1 MAGIHL
7 KRAAQ
12 LLGKA
17 TATGAV
23 GGATAAVYLYQ
34 TRPGFERAV
43 RFWCHAGPVVAH
55 YWWERTCSRDEVDL
69 EARYERLHVQHA
81 PDVLRTIED
90 LRGMFIK
97 VGQVLSV
104 RPEAVPDV
112 IRAELRKVQD
122 NAPPTQWEPIREV
135 LERDLGAPVSELFE
149 HIDTQPLG
157 AASIGQAHL
166 IQWRGQP
173 AVVKVKYPDA
183 DEMLRA
189 DFWCL
194 ETLLWLLSRTEALS
208 LVSLLRKQ
216 FEIELDYAQEAE
228 HLREAHAALAAS
240 EFNDRIVVPQP
251 IPELTQGNVVG
262 MTYLPGPK
270 LESVLRARL
279 EALGVNLQGRSF
291 DAIFRA
297 AQQNAGSEGH
307 EAVQIQGVGE
317 SVGHGVAVAAQADT
331 QVASPPSWFVRLGSG
346 LARLLGLDLVMALVR
361 LSIDAKL
368 WMWSLFARSGDS
380 EAGIGAANLDLA
392 ATLNLLLDVHGFQ
405 LFFCPF
411 FNGDPHPGNI
421 LLLPDGRVGLIDF
434 GQCKRLTDEQRA
446 DFAQLFLALANAPSL
461 VGTSKAADDRIAA
474 AFEATGCR
482 SVKSDAHFLALL
494 PRLMFGSFQ
503 QEWFEPGYLKQVLT
517 RDRIETMPSHVVM
530 AYRAS
535 MLLRGLCLTMQ
546 HNVSVADAWSVWAQR
561 WLQIAM

>member
-1 MAGIHL
+1 MARVHL
-7 KRAAQ
+7 KRAARF
-12 LLGKA
+12 LGNV
-17 TATGAV
+17 TAAGAV
-23 GGATAAVYLYQ
+23 GGATTAVYLYQ

-55 YWWERTCSRDEVDL
+55 YWWERTCSKDEVDL
-69 EARYERLHVQHA
+69 EARYERLHQQHA

-104 RPEAVPDV
+104 RPEAVPDA

-122 NAPPTQWEPIREV
+122 GAPPAQWEAIRTV
-135 LERDLGAPVSELFE
+135 LERDLGAPISELFE
-149 HIDTQPLG
+149 HIDAQPLG

-166 IQWRGQP
+166 VQWHGQP

-194 ETLLWLLSRTEALS
+194 ETLLWLLSKTEALS
-208 LVSLLRKQ
+208 LVSMLRKQ
-216 FEIELDYAQEAE
+216 FEVELDYAQEAE
-228 HLREAHAALAAS
+228 FLHEAHAALAAS
-240 EFNDRIVVPQP
+240 AFSDRVAVPQP
-251 IPELTQGNVVG
+251 IPELTRGNVVG

-279 EALGVNLQGRSF
+279 KALGVNIEGRSF
-291 DAIFRA
+291 DEMLRVSAQHRAGAEGPEVQIAGVGGSTGHSVADA
-297 AQQNAGSEGH
+297 AQ
-307 EAVQIQGVGE
+307 
-317 SVGHGVAVAAQADT
+317 
-331 QVASPPSWFVRLGSG
+331 ASPPSSRLARLGLG
-346 LARLLGLDLVMALVR
+346 LARLLGLDLVMALLR
-361 LSIDAKL
+361 LSVDAKL
-368 WMWSLFARSGDS
+368 WMRSLLAPKADS
-380 EAGIGAANLDLA
+380 DAGTGTANLDLA
-392 ATLNLLLDVHGFQ
+392 GTLQLLLDIHGFQ

-446 DFAQLFLALANAPSL
+446 DFAHLFLALADAPSRA
-461 VGTSKAADDRIAA
+461 GASEEADERIAA
-474 AFEATGCR
+474 AFEALGCR
-482 SVKSDAHFLALL
+482 SAKSDRRFLALL
-494 PRLMFGSFQ
+494 PRLMFGSLQ

-517 RDRIETMPSHVVM
+517 NDRIEVMPPHMVM

-561 WLQIAM
+561 WLQTAAT